1 MSADDSAQLEAA
13 LRGKTLLVY
22 WYLLRRGG
30 TSIGV
35 RELQRA
41 LGFTSPSV
49 SFHHLEKLAG
59 LGLVRKNEQGEYTI
73 VEEVKVGIFRNFV
86 RVGALLLPRYTFY
99 AVLVTSM
106 LIAYV
111 ALYPQTVSVDR
122 IVAIM
127 FGGIASLI
135 LWYETIRLWKQAPG

>member
-1 MSADDSAQLEAA
+1 MSTGDSAKLEAA

-22 WYLLRRGG
+22 WYLIRRGG

-35 RELQRA
+35 RELQRS

-49 SFHHLEKLAG
+49 AFHHLEKLAG
-59 LGLVRKNEQGEYTI
+59 LGLVRKTEQGEYI
-73 VEEVKVGIFRNFV
+73 LIEEVKVGIFRNFI

-106 LIAYV
+106 LVAYV
-111 ALYPQTVSVDR
+111 VAYPQTMSVDR
-122 IVAIM
+122 VVALM
-127 FGGIASLI
+127 FGVTASLI
-135 LWYETIRLWKQAPG
+135 LWYETVRLWKQAPT

>member
-1 MSADDSAQLEAA
+1 MPTDESAKLEAA

-22 WYLLRRGG
+22 WYLIRRGE

-41 LGFTSPSV
+41 LALTSPSV
-49 SFHHLEKLAG
+49 AFHHLEKLVS
-59 LGLVRKNEQGEYTI
+59 LGLVRKNEQGEYI
-73 VEEVKVGIFRNFV
+73 LVEEVKVGIFRNFV

-106 LIAYV
+106 LVGYV
-111 ALYPQTVSVDR
+111 ALYPQTITVDR
-122 IVAIM
+122 LVALM

-135 LWYETIRLWKQAPG
+135 LWYETIRLWKQAPS